1 METNEIS
8 EQALEL
14 QIQVLEERNALLE
27 KKIRRLTHRCQAL
40 ERFYREI
47 VVKQKGYLHPGMNVP
62 VQEAGFNPRVLKRL
76 EEGGMKVLGDL
87 MALNYANDTLPGDN
101 PAVSYATVYPLSMFS
116 RVIIAQII
124 LMLFL

>member
-40 ERFYREI
+40 ERFYRENHSDAVF
-47 VVKQKGYLHPGMNVP
+47 VV
-62 VQEAGFNPRVLKRL
+62 
-76 EEGGMKVLGDL
+76 GGCV
-87 MALNYANDTLPGDN
+87 
-101 PAVSYATVYPLSMFS
+101 
-116 RVIIAQII
+116 
-124 LMLFL
+124 

>member
-27 KKIRRLTHRCQAL
+27 KEIRRLTHRCQAL
-40 ERFYREI
+40 ERFFREI
-47 VVKQKGYLHPGMNVP
+47 VVKLKGYLHPGMNVP

-101 PAVSYATVYPLSMFS
+101 PAVSYATIYPLSMFS